1 MTSGF
6 MDSLF
11 HLVYP
16 SLCGCCHDLLESRHK
31 ILCPSCSSQLAL
43 IDAEERCIKC
53 FAECQ
58 SFSGVCKQCQ
68 KRPASYLKLA
78 ACFDHYGPAAALVHV
93 LKDRPLLKMA
103 LSSWMALQ
111 IEKLNWPLPD
121 LIIPFPQS
129 FISRFHEGYNRSQ
142 FLAEGLG
149 ELFKIPVQNLLSRK
163 SSPELENFC
172 LKKSAQLSDL
182 TILLVAESLYSRA
195 AIDGCAKV
203 IREGFPKAIYV
214 LGLTLLETS

>member
-1 MTSGF
+1 MN
-6 MDSLF
+6 SLL

-16 SLCGCCHDLLESRHK
+16 SLCGYCHDLLESRHK
-31 ILCPSCSSQLAL
+31 ILCPSCSSNLTL
-43 IDAEERCIKC
+43 MDAEERCIKC
-53 FAECQ
+53 FTACQ

-68 KRPASYLKLA
+68 KRPTSYLKMA
-78 ACFDHYGPAAALVHV
+78 ACFDHYGPAAGLVNV

-103 LSSWMALQ
+103 LASWMALQ

-121 LIIPFPQS
+121 LIIPFPRS

-142 FLAEGLG
+142 VLAEGLR
-149 ELFKIPVQNLLSRK
+149 ELFKIPVQNLLSKK
-163 SSPELENFC
+163 SSPGLDQFR

-182 TILLVAESLYSRA
+182 TILLVVETLHSRE
-195 AIDGCAKV
+195 AIDACAKV

-214 LGLTLLETS
+214 LGLTLLET